1 MKFFS
6 LIIGAFVF
14 YLSVMP
20 CCEVDDSCA
29 GLQDETQKTLPVD
42 HDSEAESPCSPFYS
56 CGTCFG
62 FVAGRAVDL
71 TLVFQ
76 SSGFRDEI
84 PHFTLSQPAGYFFS
98 LIKPPSFLL
107 G

>member
-20 CCEVDDSCA
+20 CCEADDSCI
-29 GLQDETQKTLPVD
+29 GLQYETQETLPVD
-42 HDSEAESPCSPFYS
+42 HDTEALSPCSPFYS

-71 TLVFQ
+71 MLVFQ
-76 SSGFRDEI
+76 SSGFREEI
-84 PHFTLSQPAGYFFS
+84 RHFTLSQPTGYFFP
-98 LIKPPSFLL
+98 LIKPPSVLP

>member
-14 YLSVMP
+14 YLSVIP
-20 CCEVDDSCA
+20 CCEVDDSCVA
-29 GLQDETQKTLPVD
+29 LHDGIEETLPVD
-42 HDSEAESPCSPFYS
+42 HDTEAESPCSPFYS

-62 FVAGRAVDL
+62 FVAERAVDF

-76 SSGFRDEI
+76 SNGFGDEI
-84 PHFTLSQPAGYFFS
+84 PHLTLSQPAGYFFS
-98 LIKPPSFLL
+98 LIKPPSILV

>member
-20 CCEVDDSCA
+20 CCEADDSCVA
-29 GLQDETQKTLPVD
+29 LHDGIEETLPVD
-42 HDSEAESPCSPFYS
+42 HDTEAESPCSPFYS

-62 FVAGRAVDL
+62 FVAERAVDL
-71 TLVFQ
+71 TLIFQ

-84 PHFTLSQPAGYFFS
+84 PHFTLIQPAGYFFP
-98 LIKPPSFLL
+98 LIKPPSVLP